1 MESYISYKAY
11 FMPEV
16 YGQRIK
22 VDKVLE
28 LFITIKDQPYFPEF
42 IDSYDDS
49 MFNFRYRILPDLT
62 EKIFDALALATL
74 NMFTH
79 KN

>member
-16 YGQRIK
+16 YGQRINPN
-22 VDKVLE
+22 KVLK

-49 MFNFRYRILPDLT
+49 MFNFRYRILLDIT
-62 EKIFDALALATL
+62 AKIFGTLELATPEYI
-74 NMFTH
+74 H
-79 KN
+79 A